1 MSSTADKN
9 GAASILS
16 QIPDIGQSYLKNE
29 PGARESLIDISQA
42 LLAALELPSE
52 FIQRVGRTEVRI
64 LILLTGGVLRFNSTA
79 FASFT
84 SQDWE

>member
-1 MSSTADKN
+1 MSSSAEKN

-16 QIPDIGQSYLKNE
+16 QISDIGQSYLKNE
-29 PGARESLIDISQA
+29 PGARESLIDLSQA

-52 FIQRVGRTEVRI
+52 FIQRVGRTEVRF
-64 LILLTGGVLRFNSTA
+64 LILSTGGVLRLYSTA

-84 SQDWE
+84 PQNRD